1 MKLRPFELF
10 LVSSFAI
17 LAVAAVALLA
27 LYNPPADPDSASVTG
42 SVAIWGTLPNEPM
55 DRFLSDL
62 AETVPAFRQVNYT
75 YVPIEDFNERFV
87 TSLADRTNPDLLL
100 IPHEEIVPQRVR
112 LLPYSYESFTIRDYR
127 DRYIDGAEV
136 FALEDGIYAV
146 PLAVDPIVLFW
157 NRNLLG
163 NAGFLGAPTSW
174 EQLTNV
180 MVPALTVRSFDRTI
194 ERSAMAMGEAQNITH
209 VYPVLSMLAIQA
221 GSRLVT
227 SQAGEYR
234 VEIDVTS
241 GTGLPLTES
250 LRFYMGFSDP
260 GSTLY
265 SWNRAQ
271 PLDRDAFIRETL
283 ALYFGFASEGPDLA
297 FRNPNLNFDVAEV
310 PKGEKVELRRTYG
323 RTYGLAVVRNAPN
336 LRGAYG
342 AVNVLSEAQNAA
354 TLAQAFSMAPAT
366 RAGLAVGTSDV
377 YASVAYRAAPI
388 SRSLLAPGDEATER
402 VFADM
407 VTRAGTDRNNIDGV
421 AGTGIGRL
429 RLEY

>member
-10 LVSSFAI
+10 LVSGFAV
-17 LAVAAVALLA
+17 LAVAAVTLLA
-27 LYNPPADPDSASVTG
+27 LYEAPTDPDSASVTG
-42 SVAIWGTLPNEPM
+42 PVVIWGTVPDEPM
-55 DRFLSDL
+55 VQFLMNL
-62 AETVPAFRQVNYT
+62 AQTIPAFRQVEYE
-75 YVPIEDFNERFV
+75 YIPVGEFNERFV
-87 TSLADRTNPDLLL
+87 TALADRTNPDLVL
-100 IPHEEIVPQRVR
+100 IPHEELVPQRAR
-112 LLPYSYESFTIRDYR
+112 LLPYSYESFSLREYK

-146 PLAVDPIVLFW
+146 PIAVDPIVLFW

-180 MVPALTVRSFDRTI
+180 MVPALTTRSFNRTI
-194 ERSAMAMGEAQNITH
+194 ERSAVAMGEAQNIAH

-234 VEIDVTS
+234 VELDVS
-241 GTGLPLTES
+241 NGTALPLTES
-250 LRFYMGFSDP
+250 LRFFMGFSDP
-260 GSTLY
+260 GSSLY

-271 PLDRDAFIRETL
+271 PLDRDAFVRESL

-323 RTYGLAVVRNAPN
+323 RTYGLAIVRNAPN
-336 LRGAYG
+336 LQGAYG
-342 AVNVLSEAQNAA
+342 AINVLSEPQNAA
-354 TLAQAFSMAPAT
+354 TLAQALKMAPAS
-366 RAGLAVGTSDV
+366 RAGLAAGTSDV
-377 YASVAYRAAPI
+377 YASVAYRAAPVT
-388 SRSLLAPGDEATER
+388 RSLLAPGDAATR
-402 VFADM
+402 SVFADM
-407 VTRAGTDRNNIDGV
+407 VTRAGTDRGNIEGA
-421 AGTGIGRL
+421 AGTGVGRL